1 MQVGKACTHP
11 KHVQTSTSKCL
22 LPQQGLKVHLDV
34 FKGYRPRHLCSRVVP
49 GSLPG
54 STLSTHGASKA
65 DLGTDL
71 GESRDRVVSAQ
82 QAF

>member
-1 MQVGKACTHP
+1 MPAASAGFNL
-11 KHVQTSTSKCL
+11 SE
-22 LPQQGLKVHLDV
+22 VHLYV
-34 FKGYRPRHLCSRVVP
+34 FKGYCPHPLYSWVAS

-54 STLSTHGASKA
+54 SILSTCGASKA

-71 GESRDRVVSAQ
+71 GESRDKIVSAQ

>member
-1 MQVGKACTHP
+1 MPAASAGFN
-11 KHVQTSTSKCL
+11 L
-22 LPQQGLKVHLDV
+22 GKVHLYV
-34 FKGYRPRHLCSRVVP
+34 FKGHRPHYLYSRVAP

-54 STLSTHGASKA
+54 SILSTRGASKA

-71 GESRDRVVSAQ
+71 GESRDKVVVAQ